1 MSKRQRRLA
10 AIMFTDIV
18 GYSAMMQKD
27 EVITSRLRNRHRE
40 VFTRLTEKYDGE
52 ILQYY
57 GDGTLSIFYS
67 TAAAVECAVEIQRA
81 LKQDPKVP
89 LRIGIHTGDITFSDE
104 DVFGDGVNIASRVE
118 SLCVPGGIFVT
129 GKVYDDIKNHQTIRA
144 ESVGEYGLKNI
155 KETTTI
161 YAISNPGITVPKQ
174 RLTPLNKPKTNQLGN
189 QRKIDNIKGKF
200 NKNKVNLPTVKKSKA
215 TATKLA
221 FPFGLFGVHRFYLG
235 QKFWGVLYPLIFVLG
250 IVDGNA
256 LFICGPPI
264 LSFLDMFL
272 FKSMSEEEFDDKY
285 NKNVVS
291 STPTQAMGVVENNQ
305 VIDDQLSSQ
314 KSYLKAQFVRHKR
327 AGENH
332 LNEYD
337 YEGAVEEF
345 AKANELK
352 YDDAPVHFYM
362 ARCYSMLEDTKN
374 ALIHLDAAI
383 AFGIPPRQIDTVDDL
398 AFLRM
403 QPEFKEFAAS
413 NYRFQEDA
421 PKVKTRTIPKK
432 IVKSTPPKQE
442 KVPPKEV
449 DLDAPPPDF
458 LEKLQK
464 LSELRAKGYLTEEEF
479 VKQKE
484 KLRLK

>member
-40 VFTRLTEKYDGE
+40 VFTRLTEQYDGE

-67 TAAAVECAVEIQRA
+67 TAAAVECAVDIQRE

-89 LRIGIHTGDITFSDE
+89 LRIGIHTGDITFSNE

-129 GKVYDDIKNHQTIRA
+129 GKVYDDIKNHPTIRA
-144 ESVGEYGLKNI
+144 TSVGDFGLKNI
-155 KETTTI
+155 KDNTTI
-161 YAISNPGITVPKQ
+161 YAISNPGITVPSR
-174 RLTPLNKPKTNQLGN
+174 RLESPPLRNDQSNNKKNRRFNTRKTKSYG
-189 QRKIDNIKGKF
+189 
-200 NKNKVNLPTVKKSKA
+200 VAKSKE

-235 QKFWGVLYPLIFVLG
+235 QKLLGILYPFFFIMG
-250 IVDGNA
+250 IVEGEA
-256 LFICGPPI
+256 LLICAPPI
-264 LSFLDMFL
+264 ISFLDMLL
-272 FKSMSEEEFDDKY
+272 FKSMSEEEFDAKY
-285 NKNVVS
+285 NKNVIS
-291 STPTQAMGVVENNQ
+291 ETSPRERANFQENEQ
-305 VIDDQLSSQ
+305 VKKEQLSNQ
-314 KSYLKAQFVRHKR
+314 KSYLKAQFVRHKK
-327 AGENH
+327 AGENY

-337 YEGAVEEF
+337 YVTAIEEF
-345 AKANELK
+345 IKANELK
-352 YDDAPVHFYM
+352 YDDAPVHFYL
-362 ARCYSMLEDTKN
+362 ARCYSMAEDTKN
-374 ALIHLDAAI
+374 ALIHLDAAV
-383 AFGIPPRQIDTVDDL
+383 AFGISPRQIKTTDDL

-403 QPEFKEFAAS
+403 QPEFKIFAAS
-413 NYRFQEDA
+413 NYRFQAEGKSRKTHI
-421 PKVKTRTIPKK
+421 PSKKVVKRPTKK
-432 IVKSTPPKQE
+432 ETPPK
-442 KVPPKEV
+442 VV
-449 DLDAPPPDF
+449 DMDAPPPDF

-464 LSELRAKGYLTEEEF
+464 LSELREKGYLTEEEF
-479 VKQKE
+479 VRQKE

>member
-27 EVITSRLRNRHRE
+27 EAITNRLRNRHRE
-40 VFTRLTEKYDGE
+40 VFTRLTEQYDGE

-67 TAAAVECAVEIQRA
+67 TAAAVECAVDIQRE

-129 GKVYDDIKNHQTIRA
+129 GKVYDDIKNHATIRA
-144 ESVGEYGLKNI
+144 QSVGDFGLKNI
-155 KETTTI
+155 KENTQI
-161 YAISNPGITVPKQ
+161 YAITNPGITAPKR
-174 RLTPLNKPKTNQLGN
+174 RLSPPPVKEIPKVQ
-189 QRKIDNIKGKF
+189 KKKKGKKYT
-200 NKNKVNLPTVKKSKA
+200 NAVAKSKE

-235 QKFWGVLYPLIFVLG
+235 QRFLGILYPLFFLIG
-250 IVDGNA
+250 IIEGEA
-256 LFICGPPI
+256 IAICAPPI
-264 LSFLDMFL
+264 IAFLDMLL
-272 FKSMSEEEFDDKY
+272 FKSMSDAEFDAKY
-285 NKNVVS
+285 NKYVDT
-291 STPTQAMGVVENNQ
+291 STQPVQQQSVMDNDQAQAE
-305 VIDDQLSSQ
+305 QLSSQ

-327 AGENH
+327 AGEND

-337 YEGAVEEF
+337 YKNAINEF
-345 AKANELK
+345 QKANELK
-352 YDDAPVHFYM
+352 YDDAPVHFYL
-362 ARCYSMLEDTKN
+362 ARCYSMVEDTKN

-383 AFGIPPRQIDTVDDL
+383 AFGIPPRQINATDDL

-403 QPEFKEFAAS
+403 QPAFKEFAQG
-413 NYRFQEDA
+413 NYRLGDTG
-421 PKVKTRTIPKK
+421 KRKTQTKATSKQKITPTTKK
-432 IVKSTPPKQE
+432 TTPPLTPFDPDRRRICTAEGKIA
-442 KVPPKEV
+442 VEV
-449 DLDAPPPDF
+449 ENDCLIVMIA
-458 LEKLQK
+458 
-464 LSELRAKGYLTEEEF
+464 
-479 VKQKE
+479 
-484 KLRLK
+484 

>member
-67 TAAAVECAVEIQRA
+67 TAASVECAVEIQRE

-104 DVFGDGVNIASRVE
+104 DVFGDG
-118 SLCVPGGIFVT
+118 
-129 GKVYDDIKNHQTIRA
+129 KNHPTIKA
-144 ESVGEYGLKNI
+144 TSVGDFGLKNI
-155 KETTTI
+155 KDNTTI
-161 YAISNPGITVPKQ
+161 YAITNPGITVPK
-174 RLTPLNKPKTNQLGN
+174 RKLTP
-189 QRKIDNIKGKF
+189 
-200 NKNKVNLPTVKKSKA
+200 PTKSTPSSNSRKKSKKKEKFKA
-215 TATKLA
+215 AKSKETATKLA

-235 QKFWGVLYPLIFVLG
+235 QKLWGILYPLLFILG
-250 IVDGNA
+250 IAEGEA
-256 LFICGPPI
+256 LLICGPPI
-264 LSFLDMFL
+264 VSFLDMLL
-272 FKSMSEEEFDDKY
+272 FKSMSEEEFDAKY
-285 NKNVVS
+285 NKNVARTSPFETV
-291 STPTQAMGVVENNQ
+291 GFVEDNEVVQKE
-305 VIDDQLSSQ
+305 QLSSQ
-314 KSYLKAQFVRHKR
+314 KSFLKAQFVRHKR
-327 AGENH
+327 AGENY

-337 YEGAVEEF
+337 YANAIEEF
-345 AKANELK
+345 IKANELK
-352 YDDAPVHFYM
+352 YDDAPVHFYL
-362 ARCYSMLEDTKN
+362 ARCYSMAEDTKN

-383 AFGIPPRQIDTVDDL
+383 AFGIPPRQVIATDDL

-403 QPEFKEFAAS
+403 QPEFKDFAAS
-413 NYRFQEDA
+413 NYRFKE
-421 PKVKTRTIPKK
+421 KGKTNTFRVPKK
-432 IVKSTPPKQE
+432 VVKKSIHNE
-442 KVPPKEV
+442 APPKEI
-449 DLDAPPPDF
+449 DMDAPPPDF

-464 LSELRAKGYLTEEEF
+464 LSELREKGYLTEEEF
-479 VKQKE
+479 MQQKE

>member
-27 EVITSRLRNRHRE
+27 EAITNRLRNRHRE
-40 VFTRLTEKYDGE
+40 VFTRLTEQYDGE

-67 TAAAVECAVEIQRA
+67 TAAAVECAVDIQRE

-129 GKVYDDIKNHQTIRA
+129 GKVYDDIKNHQSIRA
-144 ESVGEYGLKNI
+144 TAVGDFGLKNI
-155 KETTTI
+155 KDSTTI
-161 YAISNPGITVPKQ
+161 YAITNPGITVPKR
-174 RLTPLNKPKTNQLGN
+174 RLTSPSANKERATSKKKNL
-189 QRKIDNIKGKF
+189 KF
-200 NKNKVNLPTVKKSKA
+200 KKKKVNLIKVAKSKA

-235 QKFWGVLYPLIFVLG
+235 QKLLGILYPLFFIMG
-250 IVDGNA
+250 ISEGEA
-256 LFICGPPI
+256 LLICAPPI
-264 LSFLDMFL
+264 ISFLDMLL
-272 FKSMSEEEFDDKY
+272 FKSMSDEEFDAKY
-285 NKNVVS
+285 NKNVATANPPETIGFVEENE
-291 STPTQAMGVVENNQ
+291 QAQ
-305 VIDDQLSSQ
+305 RAQLSSQ
-314 KSYLKAQFVRHKR
+314 KSFLKAQFVRHKR
-327 AGENH
+327 AGENY

-337 YEGAVEEF
+337 YTTAIEEF
-345 AKANELK
+345 VKANELK
-352 YDDAPVHFYM
+352 YDDAPVHFYL
-362 ARCYSMLEDTKN
+362 ARCYSMVEDTKN

-383 AFGIPPRQIDTVDDL
+383 AFGIPPRQINATDDL
-398 AFLRM
+398 AFLRL

-413 NYRFQEDA
+413 NYRIGGKSRPTTRAKMPPKKNNQQA
-421 PKVKTRTIPKK
+421 PKK
-432 IVKSTPPKQE
+432 TPP
-442 KVPPKEV
+442 PKPI
-449 DLDAPPPDF
+449 DMDAPPPDF

-479 VKQKE
+479 VQQKE

>member
-67 TAAAVECAVEIQRA
+67 TAAAVECAVDIQRE

-118 SLCVPGGIFVT
+118 SLCVPGGIFIT
-129 GKVYDDIKNHQTIRA
+129 GKVYDDIKNHQSIRA
-144 ESVGEYGLKNI
+144 TAVGDFGLKNI
-155 KETTTI
+155 KDNTAI
-161 YAISNPGITVPKQ
+161 YAITNSGITVPK
-174 RLTPLNKPKTNQLGN
+174 
-189 QRKIDNIKGKF
+189 RKLASPSTTTRERATRKS
-200 NKNKVNLPTVKKSKA
+200 KKSNKKQRSLKVA
-215 TATKLA
+215 KSKETATKLA

-235 QKFWGVLYPLIFVLG
+235 QKLLGILYPLLFIIG
-250 IVDGNA
+250 ISEGEP
-256 LFICGPPI
+256 LLICGPPI
-264 LSFLDMFL
+264 ISFLDMLL
-272 FKSMSEEEFDDKY
+272 FKSMSEEEFDAKY
-285 NKNVVS
+285 NKNV
-291 STPTQAMGVVENNQ
+291 STAPPTEATELIEENEQAQ
-305 VIDDQLSSQ
+305 RAQLSSQ
-314 KSYLKAQFVRHKR
+314 KSFLKAQFVRHKR
-327 AGENH
+327 AGENY

-337 YEGAVEEF
+337 YKTAIGEF

-352 YDDAPVHFYM
+352 YDDAPVHFYL
-362 ARCYSMLEDTKN
+362 ARCYSMIEDTKN
-374 ALIHLDAAI
+374 ALIHLDAAM
-383 AFGIPPRQIDTVDDL
+383 AFGIPPRQINVTDDL

-413 NYRFQEDA
+413 NYRIGGKAKPTASTKMPFTEKNQQPA
-421 PKVKTRTIPKK
+421 PKK
-432 IVKSTPPKQE
+432 TPP
-442 KVPPKEV
+442 PKPT

-464 LSELRAKGYLTEEEF
+464 LSELREKGYLTEEEF

>member
-27 EVITSRLRNRHRE
+27 EVITNRLRNRHRE
-40 VFTRLTEKYDGE
+40 VFTRLTEKYEGE

-67 TAAAVECAVEIQRA
+67 TAAAVECGIEIQRE

-129 GKVYDDIKNHQTIRA
+129 GKVYDDIKNHPTIRA
-144 ESVGEYGLKNI
+144 ESVGEHGLKNI
-155 KETTTI
+155 KETTSI
-161 YAISNPGITVPKQ
+161 YAISNPGITVPAQ
-174 RLTPLNKPKTNQLGN
+174 RLSTPKSKKSTNKKSPK
-189 QRKIDNIKGKF
+189 IKF
-200 NKNKVNLPTVKKSKA
+200 NKNKVNLPTVGKNKA

-235 QKFWGVLYPLIFVLG
+235 QKFLGVLYPLFFVIGL
-250 IVDGNA
+250 IEGNP
-256 LFICGPPI
+256 LFIAGVPI
-264 LSFLDMFL
+264 LSFLDMLL
-272 FKSMSEEEFDDKY
+272 FKSMSDAEFDAKY
-285 NKNVVS
+285 NKDVVAATS
-291 STPTQAMGVVENNQ
+291 AQSVGIVENTQ
-305 VIDDQLSSQ
+305 VQDTQLSSQ
-314 KSYLKAQFVRHKR
+314 KSYLKAQFVRHKK
-327 AGENH
+327 AGENY

-345 AKANELK
+345 IKANELK
-352 YDDAPVHFYM
+352 YDDAPVHFYL

-383 AFGIPPRQIDTVDDL
+383 AFGIHPRQIDTVDDL

-403 QPEFKEFAAS
+403 QPAFKDFAAS

-421 PKVKTRTIPKK
+421 PSPSSSQRIPKK
-432 IVKSTPPKQE
+432 IVKLTPPKQV
-442 KVPPKEV
+442 KAAPKQV

-479 VKQKE
+479 VQQKE

>member
-40 VFTRLTEKYDGE
+40 VFTRLTEQYDGE

-67 TAAAVECAVEIQRA
+67 TAAAVECAVDIQRE

-89 LRIGIHTGDITFSDE
+89 LRIGIHTGDITFSNE

-129 GKVYDDIKNHQTIRA
+129 GKVYDDIKNHPTIRA
-144 ESVGEYGLKNI
+144 TSVGDFGLKNI
-155 KETTTI
+155 KDNTSI
-161 YAISNPGITVPKQ
+161 YAISNPGITVPSR
-174 RLTPLNKPKTNQLGN
+174 RLESPTTRNDNSN
-189 QRKIDNIKGKF
+189 NRKNRKAK
-200 NKNKVNLPTVKKSKA
+200 KKKVSTVAKSKE

-235 QKFWGVLYPLIFVLG
+235 QKLLGILYPIAFIIG
-250 IVDGNA
+250 IAEGEA
-256 LFICGPPI
+256 LMICAPPI
-264 LSFLDMFL
+264 ISFLDMLL
-272 FKSMSEEEFDDKY
+272 FKSMSEEEFDAKY
-285 NKNVVS
+285 NKNVPSIDS
-291 STPTQAMGVVENNQ
+291 SSIIADGTENELVQ
-305 VIDDQLSSQ
+305 EQQLSSQ
-314 KSYLKAQFVRHKR
+314 KSYLKAQFVRHKK
-327 AGENH
+327 AGENY
-332 LNEYD
+332 LNDYD
-337 YEGAVEEF
+337 YITAIEEF
-345 AKANELK
+345 TKANELK
-352 YDDAPVHFYM
+352 YDDAPVHFYL
-362 ARCYSMLEDTKN
+362 ARCYSMMEDTKN

-383 AFGIPPRQIDTVDDL
+383 AFGIPPRQINATNDL

-403 QPEFKEFAAS
+403 QPEFQTFEAS
-413 NYRFQEDA
+413 NYRFQEEGQSR
-421 PKVKTRTIPKK
+421 KRSIPKK
-432 IVKSTPPKQE
+432 TVKPIKKQTPPKP
-442 KVPPKEV
+442 KVV
-449 DLDAPPPDF
+449 DMDAPPPDF

-464 LSELRAKGYLTEEEF
+464 LSELREKGYLTEEEF

>member
-40 VFTRLTEKYDGE
+40 IFTRLTEAYEGE

-67 TAAAVECAVEIQRA
+67 TAAAVECAVEIQRE

-129 GKVYDDIKNHQTIRA
+129 GKVYDDIKNHPTIRA
-144 ESVGEYGLKNI
+144 TSVGDFGLKNI
-155 KETTTI
+155 KDNTSI
-161 YAISNPGITVPKQ
+161 YAISNPGITVPKR
-174 RLTPLNKPKTNQLGN
+174 RLASPSASSDTSSNTKETKKSN
-189 QRKIDNIKGKF
+189 RK
-200 NKNKVNLPTVKKSKA
+200 KNKLSGVAKSKE

-235 QKFWGVLYPLIFVLG
+235 QKLLGILYPLLFIIG
-250 IVDGNA
+250 IAEGEA
-256 LFICGPPI
+256 LLICGPPI
-264 LSFLDMFL
+264 LSFLDMLL
-272 FKSMSEEEFDDKY
+272 FKSMSNEEFDAKY
-285 NKNVVS
+285 NKNVAA
-291 STPTQAMGVVENNQ
+291 STPERATDTDQENEAFQ
-305 VIDDQLSSQ
+305 REQLSSQ
-314 KSYLKAQFVRHKR
+314 KSFLKAQFVRHKR
-327 AGENH
+327 AGENY

-337 YEGAVEEF
+337 YTTAIEEF
-345 AKANELK
+345 VKANELK
-352 YDDAPVHFYM
+352 YDDAPVHFYL
-362 ARCYSMLEDTKN
+362 ARCYSMQEDIKN

-383 AFGIPPRQIDTVDDL
+383 AFGIPPRQINATDDL

-403 QPEFKEFAAS
+403 QPEFKAFAAS
-413 NYRFQEDA
+413 NYRIEEKGR
-421 PKVKTRTIPKK
+421 PTRRSNSPKK
-432 IVKSTPPKQE
+432 ATKAPVKKETPPK
-442 KVPPKEV
+442 VV

-464 LSELRAKGYLTEEEF
+464 LSELREKGYLTEEEF
-479 VKQKE
+479 VQQKE

>member
-27 EVITSRLRNRHRE
+27 EAITNRLRNRHRE
-40 VFTRLTEKYDGE
+40 VFTRLTEQYDGE

-67 TAAAVECAVEIQRA
+67 TAAAVECAVDIQRE
-81 LKQDPKVP
+81 LKQEPKVP

-129 GKVYDDIKNHQTIRA
+129 GKVYDDIKNHSSIRA
-144 ESVGEYGLKNI
+144 QSVGDFGLKNI
-155 KETTTI
+155 KENTQI
-161 YAISNPGITVPKQ
+161 YAISNPGITVPNR
-174 RLTPLNKPKTNQLGN
+174 RLTPPPADIPIAPNRQKK
-189 QRKIDNIKGKF
+189 KGKYTA
-200 NKNKVNLPTVKKSKA
+200 TVAKSKA
-215 TATKLA
+215 TAAKLA

-235 QKFWGVLYPLIFVLG
+235 QKWLGILYPLFFLIG
-250 IVDGNA
+250 IMEGEA
-256 LFICGPPI
+256 LLICGPPI
-264 LSFLDMFL
+264 IAFLDMLL
-272 FKSMSEEEFDDKY
+272 FKSMSEEEFDAKY
-285 NKNVVS
+285 NKNV
-291 STPTQAMGVVENNQ
+291 ENLSRTAQPQSVMDNNRAQ
-305 VIDDQLSSQ
+305 DEQLSSQ

-327 AGENH
+327 AGENE

-337 YEGAVEEF
+337 YKGAISEF
-345 AKANELK
+345 LKANELK
-352 YDDAPVHFYM
+352 YDDAPVHFYL

-383 AFGIPPRQIDTVDDL
+383 AFGIPPRQIKATDDL

-403 QPEFKEFAAS
+403 QPEFKEFAQG
-413 NYRFQEDA
+413 NYRIGNVGT
-421 PKVKTRTIPKK
+421 KKTTTRKKSSTTPKK
-432 IVKSTPPKQE
+432 TATPPK
-442 KVPPKEV
+442 PIDP
-449 DLDAPPPDF
+449 DAPPPDF

-464 LSELRAKGYLTEEEF
+464 LSELREKGYLTEEEF
-479 VKQKE
+479 VQQKE

>member
-40 VFTRLTEKYDGE
+40 IFTRLTEEYEGE

-67 TAAAVECAVEIQRA
+67 TAAAVECAVEIQRE

-129 GKVYDDIKNHQTIRA
+129 GKVYDDIKNHPTIQA
-144 ESVGEYGLKNI
+144 TSVGDFGLKNI
-155 KETTTI
+155 KENTSI
-161 YAISNPGITVPKQ
+161 YAISNPGITVPKR
-174 RLTPLNKPKTNQLGN
+174 RLNSPTSRDNSSRK
-189 QRKIDNIKGKF
+189 QRKAKF
-200 NKNKVNLPTVKKSKA
+200 NKKKAMSPTVAKSRA

-235 QKFWGVLYPLIFVLG
+235 QKWLGILYPLFFILG
-250 IVDGNA
+250 IAEGEA
-256 LFICGPPI
+256 LLICGPPI
-264 LSFLDMFL
+264 ISFLDMLL
-272 FKSMSEEEFDDKY
+272 FKSMSDAEFDAKY
-285 NKNVVS
+285 NKHIATN
-291 STPTQAMGVVENNQ
+291 TPPEETGFVEEDEAFQ
-305 VIDDQLSSQ
+305 REQLSSQ
-314 KSYLKAQFVRHKR
+314 KSYLKAQFVRHKK
-327 AGENH
+327 AGENY

-337 YEGAVEEF
+337 HTTAIEEF
-345 AKANELK
+345 VKANELK
-352 YDDAPVHFYM
+352 YDDAPVHFYL
-362 ARCYSMLEDTKN
+362 ARCYSMMQDSKN
-374 ALIHLDAAI
+374 ALIHLDAAV
-383 AFGIPPRQIDTVDDL
+383 AFGIPPRQINATDDL

-403 QPEFKEFAAS
+403 QPEFKAFAAS
-413 NYRFQEDA
+413 NYRIEEA
-421 PKVKTRTIPKK
+421 GRSTRRSSPPKK
-432 IVKSTPPKQE
+432 GTKAPVQKE
-442 KVPPKEV
+442 VPPKVV

-464 LSELRAKGYLTEEEF
+464 LSELREKGYLTEEEF
-479 VKQKE
+479 VQQKE

>member
-27 EVITSRLRNRHRE
+27 EAITSRLRNRHRE
-40 VFTRLTEKYDGE
+40 VFTRLTEQYDGE

-67 TAAAVECAVEIQRA
+67 TAAAVECAVDIQRE

-155 KETTTI
+155 KETTSI

-174 RLTPLNKPKTNQLGN
+174 RLSAPTSNQPKQSRR
-189 QRKIDNIKGKF
+189 QQKKSR
-200 NKNKVNLPTVKKSKA
+200 KNKKNLTTVAKSKA

-235 QKFWGVLYPLIFVLG
+235 QKFLGILYPLFFVLG
-250 IVDGNA
+250 ITDGNA
-256 LFICGPPI
+256 LFICAPPI
-264 LSFLDMFL
+264 ISFLDMFL
-272 FKSMSEEEFDDKY
+272 FKSMSDEEFDAKY
-285 NKNVVS
+285 NKNVVTD
-291 STPTQAMGVVENNQ
+291 TPTESISMIENNQ
-305 VIDDQLSSQ
+305 IQDDQLSSQ
-314 KSYLKAQFVRHKR
+314 KSFLKAQFVRYKK
-327 AGENH
+327 AGENQ
-332 LNEYD
+332 LNDYD
-337 YEGAVEEF
+337 YEGAIEEF
-345 AKANELK
+345 TKANELK
-352 YDDAPVHFYM
+352 YDDAPVHFYL

-383 AFGIPPRQIDTVDDL
+383 AFGIPPRQIEMVDDL

-421 PKVKTRTIPKK
+421 PKVKSRTLPKK
-432 IVKSTPPKQE
+432 VVKPTPPKQE
-442 KVPPKEV
+442 KVAPQKEV
-449 DLDAPPPDF
+449 NLDAPPPDF

-464 LSELRAKGYLTEEEF
+464 LSELRAKGYLTEDEF
-479 VKQKE
+479 LKQKE

>member
-40 VFTRLTEKYDGE
+40 VFTRLTEQYDGE

-67 TAAAVECAVEIQRA
+67 TAAAVECAVDIQRE

-129 GKVYDDIKNHQTIRA
+129 GKVYDDIKNHATIRA
-144 ESVGEYGLKNI
+144 TSVGDFGLKNI
-155 KETTTI
+155 KDNTTI
-161 YAISNPGITVPKQ
+161 YAITNPGITIPK
-174 RLTPLNKPKTNQLGN
+174 RKLIAPTSAPSPKSRKKPK
-189 QRKIDNIKGKF
+189 KKGKL
-200 NKNKVNLPTVKKSKA
+200 KVAKSKE

-235 QKFWGVLYPLIFVLG
+235 QKLLGILYPLLFILG
-250 IVDGNA
+250 IAEGEV
-256 LFICGPPI
+256 LLICGPPI
-264 LSFLDMFL
+264 VSFLDMLL
-272 FKSMSEEEFDDKY
+272 FKSMSEEEFDAKY
-285 NKNVVS
+285 NKHIPQTSTSETVGLVDNNEVV
-291 STPTQAMGVVENNQ
+291 QRE
-305 VIDDQLSSQ
+305 QLSSQ
-314 KSYLKAQFVRHKR
+314 KSFLKAQFVRHKR
-327 AGENH
+327 AGENY

-337 YEGAVEEF
+337 YANAIDEF
-345 AKANELK
+345 VKANELK
-352 YDDAPVHFYM
+352 YDDAPVHFYL
-362 ARCYSMLEDTKN
+362 ARCYSMVEDTKN

-383 AFGIPPRQIDTVDDL
+383 AFGIPPRQINATDDL

-403 QPEFKEFAAS
+403 QPEFKDLAAS
-413 NYRFQEDA
+413 NYRIDGGGE
-421 PKVKTRTIPKK
+421 KGKTNIPKK
-432 IVKSTPPKQE
+432 TVKPPTKKTAPPK
-442 KVPPKEV
+442 VV
-449 DLDAPPPDF
+449 DMDAPPPDF

-464 LSELRAKGYLTEEEF
+464 LSELREKGYLTEEEF
-479 VKQKE
+479 VQQKE

>member
-67 TAAAVECAVEIQRA
+67 TAASVECAVEIQRE

-89 LRIGIHTGDITFSDE
+89 LRIGIHTGDITFSNE

-129 GKVYDDIKNHQTIRA
+129 GKVYDDIKNHPTIKA
-144 ESVGEYGLKNI
+144 VSVGDFGLKNI
-155 KETTTI
+155 KDNTTI
-161 YAISNPGITVPKQ
+161 YAITNSGITIPK
-174 RLTPLNKPKTNQLGN
+174 RKLVSPSKSSNDNQST
-189 QRKIDNIKGKF
+189 
-200 NKNKVNLPTVKKSKA
+200 KNKSSRFKKKKKKSNQVKVA
-215 TATKLA
+215 KSRETATKLA

-235 QKFWGVLYPLIFVLG
+235 QKLWGILYPLLFIIG
-250 IVDGNA
+250 IAEGEA
-256 LFICGPPI
+256 LLICGPPI
-264 LSFLDMFL
+264 LSFLDMLL
-272 FKSMSEEEFDDKY
+272 FKSMSDEEFNAKY
-285 NKNVVS
+285 NKNVS
-291 STPTQAMGVVENNQ
+291 PPNSTETIGFVEDNEVAQ
-305 VIDDQLSSQ
+305 KEQLSSQ
-314 KSYLKAQFVRHKR
+314 KSFLKAQFVRHKR
-327 AGENH
+327 AGENY

-337 YEGAVEEF
+337 YVNAIEEF
-345 AKANELK
+345 IKANELK
-352 YDDAPVHFYM
+352 YDDAPVHFYL
-362 ARCYSMLEDTKN
+362 ARCYSMAEDTKN
-374 ALIHLDAAI
+374 ALTHLDAAI
-383 AFGIPPRQIDTVDDL
+383 AFGIPARQINATDDL

-403 QPEFKEFAAS
+403 QPEFKDFEAS
-413 NYRFQEDA
+413 NYRFEE
-421 PKVKTRTIPKK
+421 KGKTKTFRIPKK
-432 IVKSTPPKQE
+432 VVKKSIPKE
-442 KVPPKEV
+442 IPPKEI
-449 DLDAPPPDF
+449 DMDAPPPDF

-464 LSELRAKGYLTEEEF
+464 LSELREKGYLTEEEF
-479 VKQKE
+479 VQQKE

>member
-40 VFTRLTEKYDGE
+40 VFTRLTEQYDGE

-67 TAAAVECAVEIQRA
+67 TAAAVECAVDIQRE

-89 LRIGIHTGDITFSDE
+89 LRIGIHTGDITFSNE

-129 GKVYDDIKNHQTIRA
+129 GKVYDDIKNHPTIRA
-144 ESVGEYGLKNI
+144 TSVGDFGLKNI
-155 KETTTI
+155 KDNTSI
-161 YAISNPGITVPKQ
+161 YAISNPGITVPSR
-174 RLTPLNKPKTNQLGN
+174 RLESPISRDNSSRSNRGRKT
-189 QRKIDNIKGKF
+189 KKK
-200 NKNKVNLPTVKKSKA
+200 KAKLPAVAKSKE

-235 QKFWGVLYPLIFVLG
+235 QKLLGILYPLFFIIG
-250 IVDGNA
+250 IVEGEA
-256 LFICGPPI
+256 LLICAPPI
-264 LSFLDMFL
+264 ISFLDMLL
-272 FKSMSEEEFDDKY
+272 FKSMSEEEFDAKY
-285 NKNVVS
+285 NKNV
-291 STPTQAMGVVENNQ
+291 PAMASAGIVADGDKNELVQ
-305 VIDDQLSSQ
+305 KQQLSSQ

-327 AGENH
+327 AGENY

-337 YEGAVEEF
+337 YATAIEEF
-345 AKANELK
+345 IKANELK
-352 YDDAPVHFYM
+352 YDDAPVHFYL
-362 ARCYSMLEDTKN
+362 ARCYSMMEDTKN

-383 AFGIPPRQIDTVDDL
+383 AFGIPPRQINATNDL

-403 QPEFKEFAAS
+403 QPDFQTFEAS
-413 NYRFQEDA
+413 NYRFQEEGQA
-421 PKVKTRTIPKK
+421 RKT
-432 IVKSTPPKQE
+432 VKSTKKQTPPKP
-442 KVPPKEV
+442 KVV
-449 DLDAPPPDF
+449 DMDAPPPDF

-464 LSELRAKGYLTEEEF
+464 LSELREKGYLTEEEF

>member
-40 VFTRLTEKYDGE
+40 IFTRLTEEYEGE

-67 TAAAVECAVEIQRA
+67 TAAAVECAVEIQRE

-129 GKVYDDIKNHQTIRA
+129 GKVYDDIKNHPTIRA
-144 ESVGEYGLKNI
+144 TSVGDFGLKNI
-155 KETTTI
+155 KENTSI
-161 YAISNPGITVPKQ
+161 YAISNPGITVPKR
-174 RLTPLNKPKTNQLGN
+174 RLTSPTTSSDNSFRQ
-189 QRKIDNIKGKF
+189 QRKGKF
-200 NKNKVNLPTVKKSKA
+200 NKKKAMLPTVAKSKA

-235 QKFWGVLYPLIFVLG
+235 QKLWGVLYPLLFIIG
-250 IVDGNA
+250 IAEGEA
-256 LFICGPPI
+256 LLICGPPI
-264 LSFLDMFL
+264 LSFLDMIL
-272 FKSMSEEEFDDKY
+272 FKSMSDEEFDAKY
-285 NKNVVS
+285 NKNVAAS
-291 STPTQAMGVVENNQ
+291 AQPTEAIGFVEENEAFQ
-305 VIDDQLSSQ
+305 REQLSSQ
-314 KSYLKAQFVRHKR
+314 KSFLKAQFVRHKK
-327 AGENH
+327 AGENY

-337 YEGAVEEF
+337 HTTAIEEF
-345 AKANELK
+345 VKANELK
-352 YDDAPVHFYM
+352 YDDAPVHFYL
-362 ARCYSMLEDTKN
+362 ARCYSMIQDTKN

-383 AFGIPPRQIDTVDDL
+383 AFGIPPRQINATDDL

-403 QPEFKEFAAS
+403 QPEFKAFAAS
-413 NYRFQEDA
+413 NYRFEEKGRSTRRSNSSKKGTKTPIKKDA
-421 PKVKTRTIPKK
+421 PPKV
-432 IVKSTPPKQE
+432 
-442 KVPPKEV
+442 V

-464 LSELRAKGYLTEEEF
+464 LSELREKGYLTEEEF
-479 VKQKE
+479 VQQKE

>member
-40 VFTRLTEKYDGE
+40 VFTRLTEQYDGE

-67 TAAAVECAVEIQRA
+67 TAAAVECAVDIQRE

-129 GKVYDDIKNHQTIRA
+129 GKVYDDIKNHPTIRA
-144 ESVGEYGLKNI
+144 TSVGDFGLKNI
-155 KETTTI
+155 KDNTAI
-161 YAISNPGITVPKQ
+161 YAISNPGITVPTR
-174 RLTPLNKPKTNQLGN
+174 RLESTSTRKDDSNKRRG
-189 QRKIDNIKGKF
+189 RKF
-200 NKNKVNLPTVKKSKA
+200 NKKKANLSTVAKSKA

-235 QKFWGVLYPLIFVLG
+235 QKLLGILYPLFFIMG
-250 IVDGNA
+250 IAEGEA
-256 LFICGPPI
+256 LFICAPPI
-264 LSFLDMFL
+264 ISFLDMLL
-272 FKSMSEEEFDDKY
+272 FKSMSDEEFDAKY
-285 NKNVVS
+285 NKNVPSVAS
-291 STPTQAMGVVENNQ
+291 SREMNHDSGEEENEQ
-305 VIDDQLSSQ
+305 VQKEQLSSQ

-327 AGENH
+327 AGENY

-337 YEGAVEEF
+337 YATAIEEF
-345 AKANELK
+345 VKANELK
-352 YDDAPVHFYM
+352 YDDAPVHFYL
-362 ARCYSMLEDTKN
+362 ARCYSMAEDTKN

-383 AFGIPPRQIDTVDDL
+383 AFGIPPRQINATDDL
-398 AFLRM
+398 AFIRM
-403 QPEFKEFAAS
+403 QPEFKAFAAS
-413 NYRFQEDA
+413 NYRIEAEGQSRKIKKPIKKEMP
-421 PKVKTRTIPKK
+421 PKV
-432 IVKSTPPKQE
+432 
-442 KVPPKEV
+442 V
-449 DLDAPPPDF
+449 DMDAPPPDF

-464 LSELRAKGYLTEEEF
+464 LSELREKGYLTEEEF
-479 VKQKE
+479 VQQKE